1 MKSLED
7 ILWSNQFDNEENQ
20 FDDDID
26 LNHINVNCMEICCTS
41 VCCVPTCGCLTL
53 AVCFPPK

>member
-1 MKSLED
+1 MKCLED
-7 ILWSNQFDNEENQ
+7 VLWSKRFDDDVNK

-26 LNHINVNCMEICCTS
+26 LDRIQVNCMEICCTS

-53 AVCFPPK
+53 ALCFPPK